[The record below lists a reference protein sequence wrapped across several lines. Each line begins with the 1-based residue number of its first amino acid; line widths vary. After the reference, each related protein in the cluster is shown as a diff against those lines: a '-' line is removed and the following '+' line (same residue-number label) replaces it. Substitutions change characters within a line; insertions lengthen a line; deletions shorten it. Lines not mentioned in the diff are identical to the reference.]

1 MQGWIAPT
9 DPDWFDFLS
18 RHGPFEEV
26 NFWTPSAHFTFRA
39 EPGTP
44 FLFKLKAPHSAIAGF
59 GFFQRYDALPEWLAW
74 EAFGKGNGASSFDE
88 MKARLTRI
96 RQRNRMQD
104 SGELQQIGCIIL
116 AHPVFLPR
124 EHWTPQPSD
133 WPWRNL
139 RPMRYDLGIGEGKR
153 VWDHCLPAAV
163 AVGLPE
169 APVGGD
175 PLAERYGDAVLVR
188 PRLGQGAFRLAVTAA
203 YGRACAM
210 TGEHSLPALESAH
223 IRPFAEGG
231 PHDLS
236 NGLLLRSD
244 IHRLFDKGYVTVR
257 PDYSID
263 VSGLL
268 REHFQ
273 NGKSYY
279 PLRGEKLASLPER
292 VADRP
297 DPELLRWHYENRFLG

>member
-1 MQGWIAPT
+1 MLGWIAPT
-9 DPDWFDFLS
+9 DPDWFEFLS
-18 RHGPFEEV
+18 KHAPLEEV
-26 NFWTPSAHFTFRA
+26 NFWTPSSHFTFRA

-44 FLFKLKAPHSAIAGF
+44 FLFKLKAPHKAVAGF
-59 GFFQRYDALPEWLAW
+59 GYFQRYDALPEWLAW
-74 EAFGKGNGASSFDE
+74 ETFGQANGAPSFE
-88 MKARLTRI
+88 AMKTRLDRI
-96 RQRNRMQD
+96 RQRNRMETSAD
-104 SGELQQIGCIIL
+104 LQQIGCIIL
-116 AHPVFLPR
+116 AQPVFLPR
-124 EHWTPQPSD
+124 ELWTPQPSN

-139 RPMRYDLGIGEGKR
+139 RPMRYDLTVAEGKR

-163 AVGLPE
+163 AVGDAE
-169 APVGGD
+169 
-175 PLAERYGDAVLVR
+175 PLGAGEWPAERFGDAVLVR

-223 IRPFAEGG
+223 IRPFSEGG

-244 IHRLFDKGYVTVR
+244 LHRLFDRGYVTVR
-257 PDYSID
+257 PDYSIA

-268 REHFQ
+268 KEHFK

-279 PLRGEKLASLPER
+279 PLKDKKLVALPER
-292 VADRP
+292 LADRP
-297 DPELLRWHYENRFLG
+297 DPELLKWHYENRFLA